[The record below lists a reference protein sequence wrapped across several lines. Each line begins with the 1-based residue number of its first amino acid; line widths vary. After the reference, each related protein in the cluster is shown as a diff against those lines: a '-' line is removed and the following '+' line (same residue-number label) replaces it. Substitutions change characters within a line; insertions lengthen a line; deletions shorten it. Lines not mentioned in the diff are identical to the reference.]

1 MKDFRNRVVVITGA
15 GSGIGRATA
24 LAFARQGARLHVC
37 DIDRER
43 IEKVTEEVRALGAE
57 ADAYVV
63 DVADRGAMERFATDV
78 FAKAGRVD
86 ILHNNA
92 GIGIGAPVE
101 KHTLEDWEKIIDINL
116 WGVIYGV
123 HYFLPRMIAQGG
135 GGHIVNTASGVGLC
149 GLPGL
154 AAYTTTKFAVV
165 GLSETMSIEL
175 RKYGIGVTA
184 LCPGIIATNIT
195 KDSKVEMYDREGR
208 SLQAQVD
215 QFYQKWGARPEA
227 VARDVLRAIRRR
239 HPVMP
244 SPLHAWP
251 LWILKRLSVRGYQAV
266 MRTVGTKALGA

>member
-1 MKDFRNRVVVITGA
+1 MNKFRNKIVVVTGA

-24 LAFARQGARLHVC
+24 LAFAHEGAKLHLC
-37 DIDRER
+37 DISRGR
-43 IEKVTEEVRALGAE
+43 IEKVAEEVRAFGAE
-57 ADAYVV
+57 ANAYVV
-63 DVADRGAMERFATDV
+63 DVSDREAMDKFAVEV

-92 GIGIGAPVE
+92 GIGISAPVE
-101 KHTLEDWEKIIDINL
+101 KHTLEDWEHIININL

-123 HYFLPRMIAQGG
+123 HHFLPRMIAQGG

-149 GLPGL
+149 GMPGL

-175 RKYGIGVTA
+175 RKYGIAVTA

-195 KDSKVEMYDREGR
+195 KDSRVELYDREGR
-208 SLQAQVD
+208 NLQADVD

-227 VARDVLRAIRRR
+227 VARDVLRAVRRKR
-239 HPVMP
+239 PVMP
-244 SPLHAWP
+244 SPLHVWP
-251 LWILKRLSVRGYQAV
+251 LWILKRVSVRGYQAL
-266 MRTVGTKALGA
+266 MRAVGKRALGT